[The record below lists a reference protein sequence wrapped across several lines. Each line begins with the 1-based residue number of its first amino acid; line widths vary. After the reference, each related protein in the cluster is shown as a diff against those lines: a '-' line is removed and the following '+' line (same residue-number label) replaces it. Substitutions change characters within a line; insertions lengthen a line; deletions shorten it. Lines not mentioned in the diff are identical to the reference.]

1 MLSRA
6 FSRVTSSAAARRMM
20 SSGGIDKWWEK
31 SWADL
36 FMAEI
41 KRDGYRQFFIGQ
53 ANVAR
58 WTSVGS
64 CLLARSTSTTRF
76 PRRRRSPAS
85 TTARSRA
92 RTREVIRKVKSERS
106 REALWSLGEIA
117 DRGVRSCFQMLSQA
131 EPTCCRL
138 WQGASR

>member
-53 ANVAR
+53 VIVLAGAFYIHNSIPEEAKES
-58 WTSVGS
+58 SVYYSKIKGTYS
-64 CLLARSTSTTRF
+64 
-76 PRRRRSPAS
+76 
-85 TTARSRA
+85 
-92 RTREVIRKVKSERS
+92 
-106 REALWSLGEIA
+106 G
-117 DRGVRSCFQMLSQA
+117 GH
-131 EPTCCRL
+131 
-138 WQGASR
+138 